1 MKLGFLKKRSFWIT
15 FVIISLVIG
24 GFALSRSGN
33 KGPFYDTAPVEA
45 GTLAQTV
52 EVTGELKPDARIGL
66 AFKSAGR
73 LEVVNVK
80 VGDKV
85 KKGQVLAEL
94 EARDARFAADR
105 ASATLSIASANLQA
119 RLAGEMKESIQISQA
134 SVDQAQ
140 ASYDKAVSDLTI
152 TKSTVEDE
160 YKVAELSFQNASRNL
175 VNSGANADQS
185 VDASYV
191 SLRTNLLTALGSLR
205 TAMTDGD
212 ALIGVDDG
220 SANDNYESILGL
232 YDQASMQRAKNAF
245 PALKQQTLDAEVAVK
260 ALTTSST
267 KDQTKAA
274 AERVKTAL
282 ESAQSYLDDVKRVL
296 AASLTNAYLTEANLS
311 SKRATIDADRTQIS
325 AQLTTVSAALQ
336 SIKTAELSTVG
347 TKESLQIAFETAQ
360 VNLQIANN
368 NRSIKVKQA
377 ETNVVIQEAALNS
390 AKAALAL
397 KKAPVREIDV
407 AALRAQVQDA
417 QTAYAQAIDKLVDVQ
432 IIAPTDGIISDI
444 DPSVGEQVSPS
455 VVAVSMVGTDQYTVE
470 ALVPESDIVKT
481 EVGQD
486 AVITLDAFGDD
497 VTFKGKVIA
506 ENPDQTKVQDAIYY
520 KTYITI
526 EGEGKDIKP
535 GMTANIIVKTGTR
548 ENTLIIPS
556 RAVRENDGQ
565 KSVRVLEGDT
575 PKDVNITT
583 GLRGDEGRLEV
594 MSGLTAGQQVII
606 GELTAD
612 EYNKRQM
619 EAATAAK

>member
-1 MKLGFLKKRSFWIT
+1 MKLGFLKKRGFWIT
-15 FVIISLVIG
+15 TVIIVLVVG
-24 GFALSRSGN
+24 GFAFSRSGN

-140 ASYDKAVSDLTI
+140 ASYDKAASDLTI

-260 ALTTSST
+260 ALSASST
-267 KDQTKAA
+267 KDQIKAA
-274 AERVKTAL
+274 AERAKTAL
-282 ESAQSYLDDVKRVL
+282 ETAQSYLDDVKRVL

-311 SKRATIDADRTQIS
+311 GKRSTIDADRAQVS
-325 AQLTTVSAALQ
+325 AQLTTISSALQ
-336 SIKTAELSTVG
+336 AIKTAELSTVG

-368 NRSIKVKQA
+368 NRTIKVKQA
-377 ETNVVIQEAALNS
+377 ETNVVIQQAALNS
-390 AKAALAL
+390 AQAALAL

-455 VVAVSMVGTDQYTVE
+455 VVAISMVGTDQYTVE

-526 EGEGKDIKP
+526 EGDGKDIKP

-556 RAVRENDGQ
+556 RAVRETDGQ
-565 KSVRVLEGDT
+565 KSVRVLEGNT

-583 GLRGDEGRLEV
+583 GLRGDEGRLEIV
-594 MSGLTAGQQVII
+594 SGLTAGQQVII